1 MGLETALII
10 GSAAAGIAGSIGES
24 RAMSA
29 QYESNAEAARHNA
42 NVQNMNAQREN
53 QEGAARE
60 LAQRRAAAQA
70 NSSLAASLSQSGL
83 YGGTSVGV
91 LGQSLSNAEMDA
103 LNIRYSARS
112 RADAY
117 RQDAINSLYE
127 AKNYELYAKGARNA
141 MWGGVLSSVLGGA
154 TAAYGA
160 GLFGGTG
167 KAVSSAL
174 SIGGVAKSLAGSPN
188 AKKAGVSLLG

>member
-10 GSAAAGIAGSIGES
+10 GSAAAGNAGSIGES

-127 AKNYELYAKGARNA
+127 AKNYEMYAKGARNA

>member
-127 AKNYELYAKGARNA
+127 AKNYEMYAKGARNA